1 MIALAVVVVAGAL
14 VLDVAL
20 DVWRRA
26 DGVRRVRERDRNR
39 VAMRR
44 TIDRTGGPR
53 P

>member
-1 MIALAVVVVAGAL
+1 MTAL
-14 VLDVAL
+14 VLAVLSGLLIL
-20 DVWRRA
+20 DVVLDHFCSYTARQAR
-26 DGVRRVRERDRNR
+26 RDRDRAR